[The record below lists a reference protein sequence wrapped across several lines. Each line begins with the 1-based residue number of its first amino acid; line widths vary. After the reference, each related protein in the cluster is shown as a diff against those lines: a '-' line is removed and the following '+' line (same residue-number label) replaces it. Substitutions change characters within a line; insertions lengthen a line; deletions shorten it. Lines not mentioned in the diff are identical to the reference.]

1 MGNVQ
6 ESEETKALDLLPEK
20 WEVGWII
27 GARKYQVHYRE
38 NELMIPYSFV

>member
-38 NELMIPYSFV
+38 TELMIPYSFV